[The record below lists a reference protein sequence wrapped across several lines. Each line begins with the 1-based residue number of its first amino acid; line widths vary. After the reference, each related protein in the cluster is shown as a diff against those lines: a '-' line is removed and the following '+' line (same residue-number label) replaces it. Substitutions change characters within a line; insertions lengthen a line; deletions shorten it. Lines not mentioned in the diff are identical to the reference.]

1 MPLSSAFCR
10 TQEAA
15 QTKRAD
21 LATAPNVRGL
31 ALVGAA
37 AWARESVLA
46 EKRERRHAAEKAHEV
61 ELRTVEAFAAL
72 DAAMSENPDRG
83 ISSISR
89 AIIVMS

>member
-15 QTKRAD
+15 QSKRAD
-21 LATAPNVRGL
+21 LATLPNVRGL

-46 EKRERRHAAEKAHEV
+46 EKRERRHKASMGHEAEHGMQ
-61 ELRTVEAFAAL
+61 EAFAAL
-72 DAAMSENPDRG
+72 DALMSENPNRG
-83 ISSISR
+83 VISLS
-89 AIIVMS
+89 

>member
-10 TQEAA
+10 IQETA

-21 LATAPNVRGL
+21 LATLPNVRAL

-37 AWARESVLA
+37 AWAREGILA
-46 EKRERRHAAEKAHEV
+46 EKRERRHGAGMAHEV
-61 ELRTVEAFAAL
+61 ELRTIEAFAAL

-83 ISSISR
+83 EGSISR
-89 AIIVMS
+89 AIIVTR

>member
-21 LATAPNVRGL
+21 LATLPNVRGL
-31 ALVGAA
+31 ALIGAA

-46 EKRERRHAAEKAHEV
+46 EKRERRHEAGMAHET
-61 ELRTVEAFAAL
+61 ELRTGEAFAAL

-83 ISSISR
+83 LISINR
-89 AIIVMS
+89 AAIVA